1 MKIPEGVH
9 CSNPNMV
16 CKLQKSLYG
25 LKQASRKWYEKL
37 TSLLIKEGYI
47 QSTSDYS
54 LFTSS
59 KAVKFTALLVYVD
72 DIILAGDSID
82 EFDRIKGVLDAAFKI
97 KNLGQLKYFLGL
109 EVAHSKLGIVV
120 SQRKYCLD
128 LLKDSGHLGSK
139 PANTPL
145 DTSIKLHNDTGPM
158 YTDLSSY
165 RRLVGRLLYLNT
177 TRPDI
182 SFATQQLSQFMHAP
196 TVTHFNAACRVLRYL
211 KNNPGQGILFSRDS
225 ELQLTGYSDADWAG
239 CMDTRKS
246 ISGYCFFIG
255 KSLIS
260 WRAKK
265 QATVSRSSSEAE
277 YRALSSAACELQ
289 WLIYLLS
296 DLQIRLD
303 KTPTLYCDNQSAVH
317 IATNPVF
324 HERTKHL
331 DIDCH
336 LVREKVIKGV
346 LKLLPVSTHDQMA
359 DFLTKALAPPK
370 FHDFMSKLNMI
381 NIYHA

>member
-1 MKIPEGVH
+1 
-9 CSNPNMV
+9 
-16 CKLQKSLYG
+16 
-25 LKQASRKWYEKL
+25 
-37 TSLLIKEGYI
+37 
-47 QSTSDYS
+47 
-54 LFTSS
+54 
-59 KAVKFTALLVYVD
+59 
-72 DIILAGDSID
+72 
-82 EFDRIKGVLDAAFKI
+82 
-97 KNLGQLKYFLGL
+97 
-109 EVAHSKLGIVV
+109 
-120 SQRKYCLD
+120 
-128 LLKDSGHLGSK
+128 
-139 PANTPL
+139 
-145 DTSIKLHNDTGPM
+145 M

-165 RRLVGRLLYLNT
+165 RRLVGKLLYLNT

-182 SFATQQLSQFMHAP
+182 SFATQQLSQFIHAP

-277 YRALSSAACELQ
+277 YMVLSSAACELQ

-336 LVREKVIKGV
+336 LVREKVMKGV